1 MKMRRGVLL
10 TALGVLALFACE
22 CDAPKPA
29 PPPSPVIVATV
40 VSRLAPV
47 NIERGGKKVDAAPQ
61 ASLFAGDLLSTG
73 PGGGAVIRY
82 VDGTQILV
90 NENTRFRVNGA
101 AGRLTLELEEGTVVS
116 DARTEGGQVQVI
128 TRYGAAAILRG
139 SEVEF
144 ALSAQGGSMDVAF
157 GEIRLVGAD
166 GGTTAVVAGQELA
179 FDLGARPG
187 AAGDAGS
194 PDASVAEVSAG
205 GGALAWKFGAAKDA
219 ARVRP
224 PGEKRFSSASAEPVE
239 IGSGTQFEVRPRG
252 SARLAGE
259 GVELEL
265 DAKTRGT
272 VGEAKR
278 EGAVDRFAL
287 TLTEGEGLL
296 HFPGDAERVMTLTG
310 RGRTVRLHA
319 REEATVRIRQG
330 ARGTEVNVLVG
341 QVEISGAEGE
351 GQAVKPGQ
359 RADVGAAGVKIN
371 RPGKPVVVVPHS
383 RRVRIYATKLGPVG
397 LAVPTADPPPRVEV
411 SRNAK
416 FEQPF
421 LIGRAHDDVLA
432 IEPPARGDVYW
443 RALDAAGTVLAR
455 GHARFD
461 RDSARADLDN
471 PKAEVAE
478 TGLKASVFFQGAPPA
493 ISFSFAPREGA
504 KSYRVRV
511 YRASDLKN
519 PVAEK
524 VVPEPRCAFEAGRLP
539 EGDYLWHA
547 APVDAN
553 GTELAGGRMNKLE
566 IVYDNSHTTLAIARP
581 RPGEASLGSV
591 TPVRG
596 VAPLGSKLYV
606 NGKQAELDPKGRFS
620 LDVRRADAVVF
631 RLVAENG
638 AESWWVR
645 SLRRDR

>member
-1 MKMRRGVLL
+1 MG
-10 TALGVLALFACE
+10 ALGALALLACE
-22 CDAPKPA
+22 DAPQKPA
-29 PPPSPVIVATV
+29 PVAVATV
-40 VSRLAPV
+40 VSRLLPV
-47 NIERGGKKVDAAPQ
+47 HVERAGAKLEAAEK
-61 ASLFAGDLLSTG
+61 ATLFAGDVVSTG
-73 PGGGAVIRY
+73 PNGSAVVRY

-101 AGRLTLELEEGTVVS
+101 PGRLTLELEEGNVVS
-116 DARTEGGQVQVI
+116 DTRSGEGGQVQVI

-157 GEIRLVGAD
+157 GEIRLIGAD
-166 GGTTAVVAGQELA
+166 GGSTAVVAGQELA
-179 FDLGARPG
+179 FELGGKRGSARDG
-187 AAGDAGS
+187 GS
-194 PDASVAEVSAG
+194 PDAATAAAASDAGAEATAPRG
-205 GGALAWKFGAAKDA
+205 LAWKFGAERGAAK
-219 ARVRP
+219 VRL
-224 PGEKRFSSASAEPVE
+224 PGDKRFTAASVEPAE
-239 IGSGTQFEVRPRG
+239 IGSGTQFEVRPKG

-259 GVELEL
+259 GLDFELGG
-265 DAKTRGT
+265 KSRGA
-272 VGEAKR
+272 VGEATR
-278 EGAVDRFAL
+278 DGAVSRFAM
-287 TLTEGEGLL
+287 TLDDGEGLL
-296 HFPGDAERVMTLTG
+296 HLPGDTERVLTVSG
-310 RGRTVRLHA
+310 RNRTVRIHA
-319 REEATVRIRQG
+319 REESTVRIRQRP
-330 ARGTEVNVLVG
+330 RGTEVDVLAG
-341 QVEISGAEGE
+341 QVDVSGAEGDA
-351 GQAVKPGQ
+351 QPLKPGQ
-359 RADVGAAGVKIN
+359 SAEVAARGVKVEAAS
-371 RPGKPVVVVPHS
+371 KPTVVVPHS
-383 RRVRIYATKLGPVG
+383 RRVRIYANKLGPIG
-397 LAVPTADPPPRVEV
+397 LAVPAADPPPRVEV
-411 SRNAK
+411 ARDAK
-416 FEQPF
+416 FEEP
-421 LIGRAHDDVLA
+421 LLSGRVHDGVLS
-432 IEPPARGDVYW
+432 IDPPPRGDVYW
-443 RALDAAGTVLAR
+443 RALDASGTVLAR

-461 RDSARADLDN
+461 RDRARGDLDN

-524 VVPEPRCAFEAGRLP
+524 VVPETRCSFEAGKLP

-553 GTELAGGRMNKLE
+553 GIELAGGRMNKLE
-566 IVYDNSHTTLAIARP
+566 IVYDNSHTTLAIAQP
-581 RPGEASLGSV
+581 RPGETGAGSV

-606 NGKQAELDPKGRFS
+606 NGKLADLDPKGRFS

-645 SLRRDR
+645 SLRRTR